1 MITRPWARSSRSIR
15 CAASVE
21 AQVEAVMHEAFAL
34 HALTGADLVHEVD
47 RRLLEDGR
55 PDGLLNPARER
66 LSRMTR
72 LDPAQMQQMGKQQA
86 RGPRSDDT
94 DLRPHP
100 SEPALVL
107 RDRPAPRRYAVVG
120 AVAALPQLSLTP
132 EGPPHQPVRPGRTP
146 RPGAGAHFCLGGTG
160 RQSHVRE
167 IPSRKGWTS
176 GERPRGSWAGA
187 TLAGRR
193 RSCHRSLPPR
203 RRRFSADCPTGAR
216 RRPST

>member
-1 MITRPWARSSRSIR
+1 MLGVERDHAPVGKVFEIDPVR
-15 CAASVE
+15 ASVE

-55 PDGLLNPARER
+55 PDGLLN
-66 LSRMTR
+66 LGTR
-72 LDPAQMQQMGKQQA
+72 AAFEDDALDPAQMQQMGKQQA

-132 EGPPHQPVRPGRTP
+132 EGPPH
-146 RPGAGAHFCLGGTG
+146 
-160 RQSHVRE
+160 
-167 IPSRKGWTS
+167 
-176 GERPRGSWAGA
+176 
-187 TLAGRR
+187 
-193 RSCHRSLPPR
+193 
-203 RRRFSADCPTGAR
+203 
-216 RRPST
+216 